1 MTDQLSLRLDPEL
14 PNLPATLR
22 PMTARPAD
30 GPFDSADHVFE
41 PAWGGERVLAFLD
54 SRAVGTAAVRLVDSS
69 GRDLTA
75 MLPELGTLG
84 QRVSATSAV
93 LDGEIVVVDR
103 SGRGDPAAL
112 RRRLDGAPGA
122 PVAYLAFDLLYFD
135 GRPLLAEPLSRRRER
150 LGRILTPGDEIVA
163 VPSIRGEGRALYQA
177 VVDQG
182 IAGVMARDVR
192 SPYLPG
198 VRSGLWRFISRAL
211 VALDATSGTGGSPDG
226 GNTDERAAPAGAG
239 RNAPVLALIRRLPL
253 DDPR

>member
-1 MTDQLSLRLDPEL
+1 MTDQLSLRLDLEL
-14 PNLPATLR
+14 PNLPATVR

-30 GPFDSADHVFE
+30 RPFDSADHVFE
-41 PAWGGERVLAFLD
+41 PNWGGERALAFLE
-54 SRAVGTAAVRLVDSS
+54 SRASGAGAVRILDST
-69 GRDLTA
+69 GRNLAA
-75 MLPELGTLG
+75 MLPELGGLG
-84 QRVSATSAV
+84 ARISATSAV

-103 SGRGDPAAL
+103 SGRGDAAAL
-112 RRRLDGAPGA
+112 RRRLDAGPGGS
-122 PVAYLAFDLLYFD
+122 VAYLAFDLLYLD
-135 GRPLLAEPLSRRRER
+135 GRPLLAEPLSRRREL
-150 LGRILTPGDEIVA
+150 LGRVLSPGDEVVA

-182 IAGVMARDVR
+182 IAGVLARDVR

-211 VALDATSGTGGSPDG
+211 VAPDASSDAGESAENGELDEAARRAGG
-226 GNTDERAAPAGAG
+226 G